1 MTTESK
7 FYPKKETSKFRVNRI
22 DGLIEP
28 TDYFDSMEEVNEH
41 IADEMAFDID
51 TDEDSFSI
59 EEI

>member
-7 FYPKKETSKFRVNRI
+7 FYPKKETSKLRVNRI